1 VDAIVRNSGGREHP
15 LPRRVH
21 DDVPGGEVDQETME
35 GAPIFPNPQAGP
47 NEEYQRTIRE
57 YYGYV

>member
-1 VDAIVRNSGGREHP
+1 MRNSGGREHP